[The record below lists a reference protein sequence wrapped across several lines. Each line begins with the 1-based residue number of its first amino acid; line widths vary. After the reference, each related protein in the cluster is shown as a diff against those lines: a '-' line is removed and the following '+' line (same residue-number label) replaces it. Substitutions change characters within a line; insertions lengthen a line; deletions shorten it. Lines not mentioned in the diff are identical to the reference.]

1 MLSDSVWQKV
11 NYRIHND
18 EMIIYCV
25 AKWGVVDIYC
35 KKKTTKGNKNDYSPS
50 PNKGMLLEQQN

>member
-1 MLSDSVWQKV
+1 MTKRD

-35 KKKTTKGNKNDYSPS
+35 KKKKTTKGNKIKIITVLVQIKECY
-50 PNKGMLLEQQN
+50 